1 MAFSNLVAFFILVTA
16 VTLHAS
22 GTGKRYSNFRRCC
35 QSPAIFGRELCV
47 FALGIIGAGLL
58 AIPFLAGSAAYAIAE
73 TFRWRDSLESKPRQ
87 APKFYIVLAAATIIG
102 MSLHFL
108 GMDPIRV
115 LYWSA
120 VINGVVAVPLMLIL
134 MIMSANRRIIGKF
147 LLPPHLHII
156 GWSATIVMFP
166 ASLAFIL
173 SGVHGLF

>member
-108 GMDPIRV
+108 GMDPIRA
-115 LYWSA
+115 LCWSD
-120 VINGVVAVPLMLIL
+120 GVVAVPLMPML
-134 MIMSANRRIIGKF
+134 MIVSANRRIIGKF
-147 LLPPHLHII
+147 LPPPH
-156 GWSATIVMFP
+156 TR
-166 ASLAFIL
+166 
-173 SGVHGLF
+173 